1 MFEKSEMGLELEIQV
16 VFRMPA
22 RRKIT
27 GFGDATE

>member
-22 RRKIT
+22 SRKII